1 MNPND
6 RPLINEEIRVPDH
19 YRLISRTDLKG
30 TILEANSE
38 FIEISGYEHDE
49 IIGQPHNILRHPDVP
64 KAVFKDFWDTLHEGK
79 GWTQLVKN
87 RAKDGR
93 YYWVIA
99 NAAPVVENGQV
110 TGYIS
115 VRTPPPESD
124 KTAAAQA
131 YKDIHA
137 GKKIIRHGHIDSP
150 GRERRNRL
158 NPFYRLKIM
167 PKLAAIGTTLVVI
180 GIAITALLSQMNY
193 QKVVETNSEE
203 RSDQINERMDAFVA
217 NARAGDINLA
227 LGFANHPDIQA
238 ALESDYG
245 YLAKQTVDQKIQTV
259 ERAHGIKPKVHV
271 HDARGHSFYRS
282 WTDKTGDDISTFR
295 YTVNQVREQKQTVGG
310 MELGRAGIAI
320 RSVAPVY
327 HSENGQVVGS
337 VEVITGIDNLRNRFK
352 ERDIHYAS
360 VLTDD
365 ALDIAQKAQ
374 GNPKI
379 GPYTLSSTEL
389 FNPETVSRIQNLDI
403 NRLIDQGYL
412 VTEDRF
418 IVALPITDTN
428 NDLIG
433 YHLLDENLQKLNTL
447 NAHSFD
453 AAIDT
458 VIKVAV
464 SMIILILI
472 FLLILRSNIVK
483 PIKRIAK
490 TMDQARDTGNL
501 SERADARIPNEM
513 GMLAEAYNGQMQM
526 TQVAMGEAGRMMK
539 DISEGRLKTSSV
551 IPMTGDFEV
560 LKRNLN
566 SASEQLSGTFDE
578 IRHVLQ
584 EIHAGNFSY
593 QTSGTALGEFKNA
606 LHDAQASMSVLKG
619 VFYEVNELMSQVAQ
633 GFFGKRITAKA
644 EGEMQVLKDNIN
656 ESLDALEAIIENA
669 TKVMVA
675 QGSGDLKQRINMETD
690 GTLAVLREGI
700 NNSVSNVSSLMAQTT
715 YSVNRLANGTMDI
728 STDVIDLS
736 SRTQQQAASLQET
749 AASMEQITS
758 TIQQT
763 ANNAS
768 DANEAATL
776 SLKEAQDA
784 NKVVHRT
791 IESINE
797 INEASTKI
805 SEITS
810 LIDSIA
816 FQTNL
821 LALNAAVE
829 AARAGEHGR
838 GFAVVAGE
846 VRSLAGKSSDAAKDI
861 RGLIDN
867 TVEKVQEGAKLADE
881 SGKAL
886 ELINGSIEKI
896 GNYVKEISDTT
907 AEQAKGVEQVNTAIS
922 SIDQV
927 TQQNSALVEK
937 TADRTADM
945 SRLAEEVQK
954 VIGTFKIDLRQI
966 GFETAMQTGKFVFA
980 HARRAH
986 RQWKGL
992 VLAYVE
998 GIDAEFNHETATD
1011 HTKCA
1016 LGQWMYGEE
1025 GQEYMRMP
1033 EMQEVEKWHTEMH
1046 ATIKRILEAHH
1057 QDDIDTVKREFDKLD
1072 EASEK
1077 VISGLT
1083 QAEEA
1088 VARKHQN
1095 EERQQAKRSE
1105 ERKALSSKP
1114 AEQKQSGRATST
1126 GSNQQRSTPQRS
1138 SQSPSQQS
1146 GQAHQATTHRAA
1158 PARDAGTQTPP
1169 PPQPAH
1175 TKDEDEWS
1183 EF

>member
-1 MNPND
+1 MNPSD
-6 RPLINEEIRVPDH
+6 RPIINEEIHVPEH

-64 KAVFKDFWDTLHEGK
+64 KAVFKDFWDTLHAGE

-99 NAAPVVENGQV
+99 NAAPVVENGQT

-115 VRTPPPESD
+115 VRTPPPEAD
-124 KTAAAQA
+124 KVAAAQA
-131 YKDIHA
+131 YKDISA
-137 GKKIIRHGHIDSP
+137 GKKVINQGHIESP
-150 GRERRNRL
+150 KQATL
-158 NPFYRLKIM
+158 HKFNPFYKLKIM
-167 PKLAAIGTTLVVI
+167 PKLAAIGTTLVVA
-180 GIAITALLSQMNY
+180 GIAITALLSQITY
-193 QKVVETNSEE
+193 QKVEALNAVE
-203 RSDQINERMDAFVA
+203 RHDQIAERLDSIIDK
-217 NARAGDINLA
+217 ARAGDIGQA
-227 LGFANHPDIQA
+227 LGFATHPDVRA
-238 ALESDYG
+238 ALESDYPL
-245 YLAKQTVDQKIQTV
+245 LAKQTVDAKIQSMKQ
-259 ERAHGIKPKVHV
+259 AHGITPKVHV
-271 HDARGHSFYRS
+271 HDANGHSFYRS
-282 WTDKTGDDISTFR
+282 WTDKRGDDISGFR
-295 YTVNQVREQKQTVGG
+295 YTVNQVREQKKTVGG
-310 MELGRAGIAI
+310 IELGRRGIAI
-320 RSVAPVY
+320 RSVAPVFKD
-327 HSENGQVVGS
+327 NGNQVIGS
-337 VEVITGIDNLRNRFK
+337 VEVVTGIDNLKNQMAK
-352 ERDIHYAS
+352 RDISYAS
-360 VLTDD
+360 VLVDE
-365 ALDIAQKAQ
+365 ALEIAQKAQ
-374 GNPKI
+374 DNPKI
-379 GPYTLSSTEL
+379 GSYTLSSTDL
-389 FNPETVSRIQNLDI
+389 FNPDTVERLQSIDI
-403 NRLIDQGYL
+403 TQLIKQEHL
-412 VTEDRF
+412 LLNDRF
-418 IVALPITDTN
+418 MVALPITDTN
-428 NDLIG
+428 GDLIG
-433 YHLLDENLQKLNTL
+433 YHILDESLSKLNAL
-447 NAHSFD
+447 NAVSFD
-453 AAIDT
+453 AAVDT
-458 VIKVAV
+458 VVKVAL
-464 SMIILILI
+464 SMILLILV
-472 FLLILRSNIVK
+472 FLLIIRSNMVL

-490 TMDQARDTGNL
+490 VMDHARDTGNL
-501 SERADARIPNEM
+501 SARADARIPNEM
-513 GMLAEAYNGQMQM
+513 GLLAEAYNGQMQM

-539 DISEGRLKTSSV
+539 DIAEGRLKTSTV
-551 IPMTGDFEV
+551 IPMTGDFDV

-566 SASEQLSGTFDE
+566 AASQQLEDTFSE
-578 IRHVLQ
+578 VRHVLQ

-593 QTSGTALGEFKNA
+593 ETSDKAMGEFKRA
-606 LHDAQASMSVLKG
+606 LHDAQAAMSLLKG
-619 VFYEVNELMSQVAQ
+619 VFYEVNELMSEVSQ

-644 EGEMQVLKDNIN
+644 SGEMQVLKDNIN
-656 ESLDALEAIIENA
+656 ATLDALEKIIENA
-669 TKVMVA
+669 TQVMVA
-675 QGSGDLKQRINMETD
+675 QGTGDLKQRIHMETD

-700 NNSVSNVSSLMAQTT
+700 NNSVTNVSSLMAQTT
-715 YSVNRLANGTMDI
+715 YSVNNLATGTMDI
-728 STDVIDLS
+728 SNDVIDLS

-784 NKVVHRT
+784 NQVVHRT

-846 VRSLAGKSSDAAKDI
+846 VRSLAGKSSEAAKDI
-861 RGLIDN
+861 RDLIDS

-945 SRLAEEVQK
+945 SRLAEEVQN
-954 VIGTFKIDLRQI
+954 VIGTFKFDLKQI
-966 GFETAMQTGKFVFA
+966 GFETAMETGDFTFA

-998 GIDAEFNHETATD
+998 GIDAEFNKETATD

-1025 GQEYMRMP
+1025 GQAFLSMP
-1033 EMQEVEKWHTEMH
+1033 EMQEVEKWHKELH
-1046 ATIKRILEAHH
+1046 ATIKRILDAH
-1057 QDDIDTVKREFDKLD
+1057 QNDDFETVKTEFDKLD
-1072 EASEK
+1072 TASEK
-1077 VISGLT
+1077 VIDGLT
-1083 QAEEA
+1083 RAEA
-1088 VARKHQN
+1088 AIARKQKDEARHKPK
-1095 EERQQAKRSE
+1095 ASE
-1105 ERKALSSKP
+1105 ETPKTIAKKPSSAQSGHQSDAKASQHNRTSSKP
-1114 AEQKQSGRATST
+1114 QASSAPKPS
-1126 GSNQQRSTPQRS
+1126 PQRS
-1138 SQSPSQQS
+1138 EGRNS
-1146 GQAHQATTHRAA
+1146 A
-1158 PARDAGTQTPP
+1158 TQTPP

-1175 TKDEDEWS
+1175 SKEEDEWS

>member
-6 RPLINEEIRVPDH
+6 RPLINEEIHVPDH

-38 FIEISGYEHDE
+38 FIEISGYHHDE

-64 KAVFKDFWDTLHEGK
+64 KAVFKDFWDTLHAGQ
-79 GWTQLVKN
+79 GWTQMVKN

-93 YYWVIA
+93 HYWVVA
-99 NAAPVVENGQV
+99 NAAPVVENGQI

-115 VRTPPPESD
+115 VRTPPTEAD
-124 KTAAAQA
+124 KAAAAQA
-131 YKDIHA
+131 YKDISA
-137 GKKIIRHGHIDSP
+137 GKKVIRHGHIDSP
-150 GRERRNRL
+150 GREGRNRL

-167 PKLAAIGTTLVVI
+167 PKLAAIGTTLVVV
-180 GIAITALLSQMNY
+180 GIAITALLSQVNY
-193 QKVVETNSEE
+193 QKIETLNATERHDQMSE
-203 RSDQINERMDAFVA
+203 RLDSIVDK
-217 NARAGDINLA
+217 ARAGDIGQA
-227 LGFANHPDIQA
+227 LGFATHPDIQA
-238 ALESDYG
+238 ALESDYPF
-245 YLAKQTVDQKIQTV
+245 LAKQTVDAKIKAMKQ
-259 ERAHGIKPKVHV
+259 AHGIAPKVHV
-271 HDARGHSFYRS
+271 HDANGHSFYRS
-282 WTDKTGDDISTFR
+282 WTDKRGDDISTFR
-295 YTVNQVREQKQTVGG
+295 YTVNQVREQKKTVGG
-310 MELGRAGIAI
+310 MELGRRGISI
-320 RSVAPVY
+320 RSVAPILQDG
-327 HSENGQVVGS
+327 NNQILGS
-337 VEVITGIDNLRNRFK
+337 VEVVTGIDNLKNQLAK
-352 ERDIHYAS
+352 LDIHYAS
-360 VLTDD
+360 VLVDE
-365 ALDIAQKAQ
+365 ALEIAQKAQ

-379 GPYTLSSTEL
+379 GAFTLSSTDL
-389 FNPETVSRIQNLDI
+389 FNPDTVQRLQSIDI
-403 NRLIDQGYL
+403 NRLIKQESL
-412 VTEDRF
+412 LLKDRF
-418 IVALPITDTN
+418 MVALPIIDTN

-433 YHLLDENLQKLNTL
+433 YHILDESLNKLNSL
-447 NAHSFD
+447 NAVSLD

-464 SMIILILI
+464 SMILLILV
-472 FLLILRSNIVK
+472 FLLIIRSNMVK

-490 TMDQARDTGNL
+490 TMDHARDAGNL

-566 SASEQLSGTFDE
+566 SASEQLSATFDE

-584 EIHAGNFSY
+584 EIHVGNFSY
-593 QTSGTALGEFKNA
+593 QTSGTALGEFKKA

-619 VFYEVNELMSQVAQ
+619 VFYEVNELMNQVAQ

-656 ESLDALEAIIENA
+656 ESLDALEAIIKNA
-669 TKVMVA
+669 TQVMVA
-675 QGSGDLKQRINMETD
+675 QGSGDLKQRINIDTD

-700 NNSVSNVSSLMAQTT
+700 NNSVTNVSSLMAQTT

-728 STDVIDLS
+728 SSDVIDLS

-937 TADRTADM
+937 TADRTGDM

-980 HARRAH
+980 QARRAH

-998 GIDAEFNHETATD
+998 GIDAEFNRETATD

-1033 EMQEVEKWHTEMH
+1033 EMQEVEKWHTELH
-1046 ATIKRILEAHH
+1046 ATIKRILEAHE
-1057 QDDIDTVKREFDKLD
+1057 QDDIETVKHEFDKLD

-1077 VISGLT
+1077 VINGLT

-1088 VARKHQN
+1088 VARLHQN

-1114 AEQKQSGRATST
+1114 AEQKQSGRTTST
-1126 GSNQQRSTPQRS
+1126 GSHQRST
-1138 SQSPSQQS
+1138 QQT
-1146 GQAHQATTHRAA
+1146 GQTQKTTTHRAA
-1158 PARDAGTQTPP
+1158 PSRDSGTQKPP